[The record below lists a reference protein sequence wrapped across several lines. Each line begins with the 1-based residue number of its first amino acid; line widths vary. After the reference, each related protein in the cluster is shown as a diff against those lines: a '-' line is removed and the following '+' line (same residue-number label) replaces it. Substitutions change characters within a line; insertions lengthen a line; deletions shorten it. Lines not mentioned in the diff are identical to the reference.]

1 MRKAENQ
8 TLKMESHTEPLV
20 PSTELK
26 DLYEDELETDSMQ
39 RNEKNVELRAYHI
52 KESKHLNSK
61 LLFSFSMIFILFL
74 CSWLRGNGKDP
85 SIIGVTKC

>member
-1 MRKAENQ
+1 MRKSENQ

-20 PSTELK
+20 PSTEIR
-26 DLYEDELETDSMQ
+26 DLYENELDRVSIQT
-39 RNEKNVELRAYHI
+39 NEQNLELRAYHI

-74 CSWLRGNGKDP
+74 CSWFRGNGKDP